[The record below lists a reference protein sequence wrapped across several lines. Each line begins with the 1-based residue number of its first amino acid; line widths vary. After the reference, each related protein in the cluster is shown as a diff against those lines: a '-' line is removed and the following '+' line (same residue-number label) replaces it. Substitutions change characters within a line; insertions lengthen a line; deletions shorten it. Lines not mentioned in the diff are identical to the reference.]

1 MPLRFWSPARF
12 LCLAALPWACS
23 PSTEPP
29 QQLNPVTIR
38 ALQLVLLD
46 PALGTRGVALEF
58 TAEDSGL
65 VTSFD
70 VYRSLHPDSLG
81 SPALANLD
89 PKLNRVLL
97 SVPDTNP
104 PYTLYFGVRAV
115 KRLETGEKLF
125 SDSIPIDSLE
135 VLPPVRVYRPA
146 NNENLLGIRLPV
158 EVGVGS
164 DQGILLRQSW
174 WEKIDTGWVMRLDTC
189 LPLEDCQTP
198 LFGNVIQRDSVTLSH
213 RGGASIPT
221 LFCVLGSEVFDGRST
236 AQKQSL
242 SCTRFLRQAQ

>member
-1 MPLRFWSPARF
+1 MSLRFWSIARF

-29 QQLNPVTIR
+29 DHLNPVTIT
-38 ALQLVLLD
+38 ALHLFLLD
-46 PALGTRGVALEF
+46 PALGTRGVAVEF
-58 TAEDSGL
+58 VAEDSGL

-81 SPALANLD
+81 SPAIANLD
-89 PKLNRVLL
+89 PKTKRAVV
-97 SVPDTNP
+97 SVPDTSP

-125 SDSIPIDSLE
+125 SDSIPVDSLE
-135 VLPPVRVYRPA
+135 VLPPVRVYHPA
-146 NNENLLGIRLPV
+146 NKESLAGIRLPV

-174 WEKIDTGWVMRLDTC
+174 WEKNDTGWVMRLDTC
-189 LPLEDCQTP
+189 LPIEDCQTP
-198 LFGNVIQRDSVTLSH
+198 IFGNGIQRDSVTLSH
-213 RGGASIPT
+213 SGQVDAPN
-221 LFCVLGSEVFDGRST
+221 LFCVTGSEVFDGRLT

-242 SCTRFLRQAQ
+242 TCTRFLRQMP